1 LRGHACVA
9 PPTAAI
15 IPGKDKMT
23 DHSSQHTAVDAAG
36 LPAAGSIRSAPTRR
50 KPRWQQGDLAFVTL
64 SLAPAAVLV
73 SVLVFVPVAYTFGL
87 SFFEQNTLRR
97 NWTFAGLG
105 NFTEIMADPA
115 FWRAFWNGLVYT
127 LGTTL
132 VAGLVGLIVALL
144 LDRPFKG
151 RGLVR
156 ALVIFPYIV
165 PTIIVVFVWKFMFSS
180 RGIVNDLL
188 RQIGVTGSGVPWLGD
203 DNYAMLVVILVS
215 AWAWFP
221 FVAITLLAALQNMPD
236 SVYEAATLDGASA
249 FSRFW
254 NLTLPLLAPAFLI
267 IILIRAIWAFR
278 NFEVIWLL
286 TGGGPIGATEV
297 LPILAYREAF
307 GSFRM
312 GHASAIAVTLM
323 LFVTLLALL
332 YFRVGARIRRAM
344 HGT

>member
-1 LRGHACVA
+1 MPVRHKA
-9 PPTAAI
+9 
-15 IPGKDKMT
+15 
-23 DHSSQHTAVDAAG
+23 
-36 LPAAGSIRSAPTRR
+36 
-50 KPRWQQGDLAFVTL
+50 RWQQGDLAFVIL
-64 SLAPAAVLV
+64 SLAPAALLV
-73 SVLVFVPVAYTFGL
+73 AVLVFVPVAYTFGL

-105 NFTEIMADPA
+105 NFSEVMADLT
-115 FWRAFWNGLVYT
+115 FWNAFWNGLVYT
-127 LGTTL
+127 TGTTL
-132 VAGLVGLIVALL
+132 VAGAVGMIVALL
-144 LDRPFKG
+144 LNRPFHG

-165 PTIIVVFVWKFMFSS
+165 PTIIVVFVWKFIFSS

-188 RQIGVTGSGVPWLGD
+188 RQLGVTGSGVPWLGD
-203 DNYAMLVVILVS
+203 DHYAMLVVILVS

-221 FVAITLLAALQNMPD
+221 FVAITLLAALQNLPD
-236 SVYEAATLDGASA
+236 SVYEAATLDGANA
-249 FSRFW
+249 LSRFW
-254 NLTLPLLAPAFLI
+254 HLTLPLLAPAFLI

-278 NFEVIWLL
+278 NFEVIWLM

-307 GSFRM
+307 GSLRM
-312 GHASAIAVTLM
+312 GHASAVAVTLM

-332 YFRVGARIRRAM
+332 YFRVGARIRHAV